1 MVLTEAWPSPKLRGI
16 GAPGATVVE
25 DPKWELAILATVQG
39 FYEKL
44 LQESVRGEVPVP
56 SGLEAI
62 SLQSDDSVSETLSTM
77 HRWLRLLDLAITP
90 AMLRRAFTADTDPEI
105 AEAMLRYF
113 TRNQDASEVHRDKT
127 DLITTFL
134 YRHPRVPGQWERR
147 GYGLDG
153 SLPLPPFEIAL
164 LEILAEADTP
174 SLTEEHV
181 QIVRRFDQLQEEAE
195 GFRDLNA
202 LLDSAIIPRVR
213 ELKQSLDASFYHP
226 CVLATIA
233 PYNTAFGRRFDALFH
248 QAAAEI
254 KSFAEVVEQ
263 QGGSILGNV
272 DGVDVTVE
280 HIAALEES
288 ELLRI
293 DYGAALDKFRR
304 VSKLKKTLDQR
315 PPFRR
320 SPRLIPAK
328 PIVHQPAKIASFPK
342 RRPVLDV
349 QAMRSAVTPQQI
361 SGEESKLLRIE
372 ESIRVFVRVADP
384 KFHQIVPMRF
394 FNLMLT
400 SAEADA
406 CGADY
411 LEEKSIRAGVARV
424 LLRLV
429 AMVARM
435 TTEME
440 ELKRAEHSESLWK
453 LHADSLV
460 VLLEIGRSVNQN
472 AERVM
477 IMADERGAK
486 VEADKIRPPLEKLLH
501 GSQLAEKALAGVPA
515 EKSLSATSAS

>member
-1 MVLTEAWPSPKLRGI
+1 
-16 GAPGATVVE
+16 VVE

-44 LQESVRGEVPVP
+44 LQESVGGEVPVP
-56 SGLEAI
+56 AGLEAI
-62 SLQSDDSVSETLSTM
+62 SLQSDGSVLETLSSM
-77 HRWLRLLDLAITP
+77 HRWLRLLDLAVTP
-90 AMLRRAFTADTDPEI
+90 AMLRQAFTPDTDPEI

-113 TRNQDASEVHRDKT
+113 TRNRDTSDIHRDKT

-134 YRHPRVPGQWERR
+134 YRHPRVSGQWERR

-153 SLPLPPFEIAL
+153 SLPLSPFEIAL
-164 LEILAEADTP
+164 LEILADADVP

-181 QIVRRFDQLQEEAE
+181 QTLRLFDHLQQEAE
-195 GFRDLNA
+195 NFRDLAA
-202 LLDSAIIPRVR
+202 LLDSGIIPRVR
-213 ELKQSLDASFYHP
+213 ELKRSLDISFYHP
-226 CVLATIA
+226 GALATIA
-233 PYNTAFGRRFDALFH
+233 PYNTAFGKKFDTLFR

-254 KSFAEVVEQ
+254 KSFAEVVEE

-280 HIAALEES
+280 HVTALEEG

-293 DYGAALDKFRR
+293 DYSAALDKFRS

-315 PPFRR
+315 PPIRR
-320 SPRLIPAK
+320 SPRLVRPPAKAVVSQPAK
-328 PIVHQPAKIASFPK
+328 PSSFAS

-361 SGEESKLLRIE
+361 STEESKLLRIE
-372 ESIRVFVRVADP
+372 ESIRIFVRVADP
-384 KFHQIVPMRF
+384 KFRQIVPMRF

-400 SAEADA
+400 PVEADA
-406 CGADY
+406 YCADY
-411 LEEKSIRAGVARV
+411 LEEKSVRAGVARV

-429 AMVARM
+429 AVVARM
-435 TTEME
+435 TTELE
-440 ELKRAEHSESLWK
+440 ELKRAENSESLWK

-477 IMADERGAK
+477 TLAEQRGAK
-486 VEADKIRPPLEKLLH
+486 VEADKIRAPLQKLLDC
-501 GSQLAEKALAGVPA
+501 SKLVEKTLTGVPQ
-515 EKSLSATSAS
+515 EKSLGATNAS